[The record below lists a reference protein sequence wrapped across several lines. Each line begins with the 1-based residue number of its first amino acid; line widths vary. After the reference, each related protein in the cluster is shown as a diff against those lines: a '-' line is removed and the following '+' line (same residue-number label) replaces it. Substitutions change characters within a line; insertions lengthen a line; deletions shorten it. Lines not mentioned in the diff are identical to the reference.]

1 MYPFLIILCWFVVCI
16 RDTLSI
22 FELEVRYFSPLSM
35 LGNSLACCQGFFTS
49 LYFFFINDEVVFAW
63 RELLRG
69 QTINNI
75 VRSSRTRKSINSG
88 DSEVSIA
95 RSTSMKEDYSTRYSI
110 NNQNKVHID
119 SQNSSDNINITN
131 QNENMISD
139 KELLTTEESSTT
151 NLTTTTTTTTNINHL
166 T

>member
-1 MYPFLIILCWFVVCI
+1 MYPFLIIVCWFVVCI

-63 RELLRG
+63 RELSRG
-69 QTINNI
+69 KTFNQI
-75 VRSSRTRKSINSG
+75 VRSSSTRKSINSG

-95 RSTSMKEDYSTRYSI
+95 RSASMKEDHSTRYSI
-110 NNQNKVHID
+110 NNQNKVYID

-131 QNENMISD
+131 QNENM
-139 KELLTTEESSTT
+139 LTAEESSTT
-151 NLTTTTTTTTNINHL
+151 DLTNTNNFNHL